1 MEDKLFELLDDLNIK
16 DTDLLLNEN
25 INLSMD
31 LSSRKRIEESVK
43 KKTGHLNKKNTFNN
57 KIKNILGGTYMKRKI
72 ALAASIAVA
81 FSLGGGVYAYAK
93 TPVAYVSLDIN
104 PSVELGVNAFDTVV
118 SAEAYNEDGEK
129 VLDGTNLVNSKVGD
143 AVGTVIT
150 NAISDGYIKEDSTN
164 TTTSAAVEITVST
177 DKDGLADKLNES
189 LKETADETL
198 KNNDLEAE
206 VETDKVAL
214 ARRDEA
220 RQLGITP
227 GKLNLIQKLQA
238 LDSSIKVEDYKSIS
252 VKEIQKKAKELRK
265 MTKSDNDVV
274 DGNNTVDA
282 NTNTTDGNTNASTE
296 TGTNTSNSNLDAN
309 VTSGSTE
316 EDNTFT
322 QSSIEVEKA
331 KEATSEKGNN
341 SWNEKSNNG
350 NLKKEENSN
359 AGIKQE
365 ENEDR
370 KYEKS
375 SKESEKKSAG
385 TQGNGNSS
393 KSEKSNNDNSG
404 SQGKGNGKN
413 K

>member
-1 MEDKLFELLDDLNIK
+1 MDDKLFELLDDLNIS

-43 KKTGHLNKKNTFNN
+43 KKTGYLSKKNTFNN
-57 KIKNILGGTYMKRKI
+57 KMKNILGGTYMKRKI

-118 SAEAYNEDGEK
+118 SAEAYNKDGEK
-129 VLDGTNLVNSKVGD
+129 VLEGTNLVNTKVD
-143 AVGTVIT
+143 NAVSTVIT

-164 TTTSAAVEITVST
+164 VTTSAAVEITVST

-198 KNNDLEAE
+198 KDNDLEAE

-238 LDSSIKVEDYKSIS
+238 LDPSIKVEDYKLIS

-265 MTKSDNDVV
+265 MTKTDNDAV
-274 DGNNTVDA
+274 DVDNSVDTNTNATDS
-282 NTNTTDGNTNASTE
+282 NTNTETD
-296 TGTNTSNSNLDAN
+296 TNTSNSNQDAD
-309 VTSGSTE
+309 VTSESTE
-316 EDNTFT
+316 DITFT
-322 QSSIEVEKA
+322 QSSIGEQKT
-331 KEATSEKGNN
+331 KEAKTEKSND

-365 ENEDR
+365 ENEDK
-370 KYEKS
+370 KYKKS
-375 SKESEKKSAG
+375 SNGSEKRDAE
-385 TQGNGNSS
+385 THGNSNSS
-393 KSEKSNNDNSG
+393 KSEKSNNGNSD
-404 SQGKGNGKN
+404 SKGKGNDKN

>member
-1 MEDKLFELLDDLNIK
+1 MDDKLFELLDDLNIS

-43 KKTGHLNKKNTFNN
+43 EKTGYLSKKDTFNN
-57 KIKNILGGTYMKRKI
+57 KMKNILGGTYMKRKI

-118 SAEAYNEDGEK
+118 SAEAYNKDGEK
-129 VLDGTNLVNSKVGD
+129 VLEGTNLVNTKVD
-143 AVGTVIT
+143 NAVSTVIT

-164 TTTSAAVEITVST
+164 VTTSAAVEITVST

-198 KNNDLEAE
+198 KDNDLEAE

-238 LDSSIKVEDYKSIS
+238 LDPSIKVEDYKLIS
-252 VKEIQKKAKELRK
+252 VKEIQMKAKELRK
-265 MTKSDNDVV
+265 MTRTDNDAV
-274 DGNNTVDA
+274 DVDNSVDTNTNATDS
-282 NTNTTDGNTNASTE
+282 NTNTETD
-296 TGTNTSNSNLDAN
+296 TNTSNSNQDAD
-309 VTSGSTE
+309 VTSESTE
-316 EDNTFT
+316 DITFT
-322 QSSIEVEKA
+322 QSSIGEQKT
-331 KEATSEKGNN
+331 KEAKTEKSND

-365 ENEDR
+365 ENEDK
-370 KYEKS
+370 KYKKS
-375 SKESEKKSAG
+375 SNGSEKRDAE
-385 TQGNGNSS
+385 THGNSNSS
-393 KSEKSNNDNSG
+393 KSEKSNNGNSD
-404 SQGKGNGKN
+404 SKGKGNDKN

>member
-1 MEDKLFELLDDLNIK
+1 MDDKLFELLDDLNIS

-31 LSSRKRIEESVK
+31 LSSRKRIEKSVK
-43 KKTGHLNKKNTFNN
+43 KKTGYLSKKDTFNN
-57 KIKNILGGTYMKRKI
+57 KMKNILGGTYMKRKI

-118 SAEAYNEDGEK
+118 SAEAYNKDGEK
-129 VLDGTNLVNSKVGD
+129 VLEGTNLVNTKVD
-143 AVGTVIT
+143 NAVSTVIT

-164 TTTSAAVEITVST
+164 VTTSAAVEITVST

-198 KNNDLEAE
+198 KDNDLEAE

-238 LDSSIKVEDYKSIS
+238 LDPSIKVEDYKLIS

-265 MTKSDNDVV
+265 MTRTDNDAV
-274 DGNNTVDA
+274 DVDVDNSVDTNTDA
-282 NTNTTDGNTNASTE
+282 TDSNTNTETN
-296 TGTNTSNSNLDAN
+296 TNTSNSNQDAD
-309 VTSGSTE
+309 VTSESTE
-316 EDNTFT
+316 DITFT
-322 QSSIEVEKA
+322 QSSIGEQKT
-331 KEATSEKGNN
+331 KEAKTEKSNN

-359 AGIKQE
+359 SGIKQE

-375 SKESEKKSAG
+375 SNGSEKRDAE
-385 TQGNGNSS
+385 THGNSNSS
-393 KSEKSNNDNSG
+393 KSEKSNNGNSD
-404 SQGKGNGKN
+404 SKGKGNDKN

>member
-1 MEDKLFELLDDLNIK
+1 MDDKLFELLDDLNIS

-43 KKTGHLNKKNTFNN
+43 KKTGYLSKKDTFNN
-57 KIKNILGGTYMKRKI
+57 KMKNILGGTYMKRKI

-118 SAEAYNEDGEK
+118 SAEAYNKDGEK
-129 VLDGTNLVNSKVGD
+129 VLEGTNLVNTKVD
-143 AVGTVIT
+143 NAVSTVIT

-164 TTTSAAVEITVST
+164 VTTSAAVEITVST

-198 KNNDLEAE
+198 KDNDLEAE

-238 LDSSIKVEDYKSIS
+238 LDPSIKVEDYKLIS

-265 MTKSDNDVV
+265 MTRTDNDAV
-274 DGNNTVDA
+274 DVDNSVDTNTNATDS
-282 NTNTTDGNTNASTE
+282 NTNTETD
-296 TGTNTSNSNLDAN
+296 TNTSNSNQDAD
-309 VTSGSTE
+309 VTSESTE
-316 EDNTFT
+316 DITFT
-322 QSSIEVEKA
+322 QSSIGEQKT
-331 KEATSEKGNN
+331 KEAKTEKSND

-365 ENEDR
+365 ENEDK
-370 KYEKS
+370 KYKKS
-375 SKESEKKSAG
+375 SNGSEKRDAE
-385 TQGNGNSS
+385 THGNSNSS
-393 KSEKSNNDNSG
+393 KSEKSNNGNSD
-404 SQGKGNGKN
+404 SKGKGNDKN

>member
-1 MEDKLFELLDDLNIK
+1 MDDKLFELLDDLNIS

-43 KKTGHLNKKNTFNN
+43 KKTGYLSKKDTFNN
-57 KIKNILGGTYMKRKI
+57 NMKNILGGTYMKRKI

-118 SAEAYNEDGEK
+118 SAEAYNKDGEK
-129 VLDGTNLVNSKVGD
+129 VLEGTNLVNTKVD
-143 AVGTVIT
+143 NAVSTVIT

-164 TTTSAAVEITVST
+164 VTTSAAVEITVST

-198 KNNDLEAE
+198 KDNDLEAE

-238 LDSSIKVEDYKSIS
+238 LDPSIKVEDYKLIS

-265 MTKSDNDVV
+265 MTRTDNDAV
-274 DGNNTVDA
+274 DVDNSVDTNTNATDS
-282 NTNTTDGNTNASTE
+282 NTNTETD
-296 TGTNTSNSNLDAN
+296 TNTSNSNQDAD
-309 VTSGSTE
+309 VTSESTE
-316 EDNTFT
+316 DITFT
-322 QSSIEVEKA
+322 QSSIGEQKT
-331 KEATSEKGNN
+331 KEAKTEKSND

-365 ENEDR
+365 ENEDK
-370 KYEKS
+370 KYKKS
-375 SKESEKKSAG
+375 SNGSEKRDAE
-385 TQGNGNSS
+385 THGNSNSS
-393 KSEKSNNDNSG
+393 KSEKSNNGNSD
-404 SQGKGNGKN
+404 SKGKGNDKN

>member
-1 MEDKLFELLDDLNIK
+1 MDDKLFELLDDLNIS

-43 KKTGHLNKKNTFNN
+43 KKTGYLSKKDTFNN
-57 KIKNILGGTYMKRKI
+57 KMKNILGGTYMKRKI

-118 SAEAYNEDGEK
+118 SAEAYNKDGEK
-129 VLDGTNLVNSKVGD
+129 VLEGTNLVNTKVD
-143 AVGTVIT
+143 NAVSTVIT

-164 TTTSAAVEITVST
+164 VTTSAAVEITVST

-198 KNNDLEAE
+198 KDNDLEAE

-238 LDSSIKVEDYKSIS
+238 LDPSIKVEDYKLIS

-265 MTKSDNDVV
+265 MTRTDNDAV
-274 DGNNTVDA
+274 DVDNSVDTNTNATDS
-282 NTNTTDGNTNASTE
+282 NTNTETD
-296 TGTNTSNSNLDAN
+296 TNTSNSNQDAD
-309 VTSGSTE
+309 VTSESTE
-316 EDNTFT
+316 DITFT
-322 QSSIEVEKA
+322 QSSIGEQKT
-331 KEATSEKGNN
+331 KEAKTEKSND

-375 SKESEKKSAG
+375 SNGSEKRDAE
-385 TQGNGNSS
+385 THGNSNSS
-393 KSEKSNNDNSG
+393 KSEKSNNGNSD
-404 SQGKGNGKN
+404 SKGKGNDKN

>member
-1 MEDKLFELLDDLNIK
+1 MDDKLFELLDDLNIS

-25 INLSMD
+25 INLSID
-31 LSSRKRIEESVK
+31 LSSRQRIEESVK
-43 KKTGHLNKKNTFNN
+43 KKAGYLSKKNTFNN

-129 VLDGTNLVNSKVGD
+129 VLEGTNLVNTKVD
-143 AVGTVIT
+143 NAVSTVIT

-164 TTTSAAVEITVST
+164 VTTAAAVEITVST

-238 LDSSIKVEDYKSIS
+238 LDPSIKVDDYKSIS
-252 VKEIQKKAKELRK
+252 VKEIQKKTKELRK
-265 MTKSDNDVV
+265 MTRNDNDAV
-274 DGNNTVDA
+274 DVKNSVDTNTNVTDS
-282 NTNTTDGNTNASTE
+282 NTNTNTGTD
-296 TGTNTSNSNLDAN
+296 TNTSTSNQDAN
-309 VTSGSTE
+309 VASGSTE
-316 EDNTFT
+316 EDITFT
-322 QSSIEVEKA
+322 QSSIGDQKT
-331 KEATSEKGNN
+331 KEAKTEKGNN

-359 AGIKQE
+359 ADINQE
-365 ENEDR
+365 EDQDR
-370 KYEKS
+370 KYEKAS
-375 SKESEKKSAG
+375 NGSEKKGAG
-385 TQGNGNSS
+385 TQGNSNSS
-393 KSEKSNNDNSG
+393 KSEKSNNGNSD
-404 SQGKGNGKN
+404 SKGKGNDKN